1 MSKAKPLSDIF
12 LVKSAFKKQYKRLY
26 RSNDKKDLKA
36 KKRLEEVFA
45 SLENFQDV
53 DTKYSPH
60 TLKGNLDG
68 CVAANILPDLRLIYS
83 YAFVEISKD
92 NYSKKIVLIDLGN
105 HNNVYSSF
113 IEEFEV

>member
-45 SLENFQDV
+45 SLEKFQDV
-53 DTKYSPH
+53 DAKYSPH